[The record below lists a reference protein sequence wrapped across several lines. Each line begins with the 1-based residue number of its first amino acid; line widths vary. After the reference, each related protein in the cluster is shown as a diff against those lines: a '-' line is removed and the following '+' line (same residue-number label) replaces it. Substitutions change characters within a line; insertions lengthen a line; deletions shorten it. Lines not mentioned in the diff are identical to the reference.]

1 MNILSDPPC
10 KKEQGSDK
18 GSGET
23 VSWHVM
29 KTLIFCPFSPKLH
42 LNPPHTNF
50 CFWEYL
56 VITPT
61 EWSFNIYMCA
71 VLSHVSRV
79 QLFVTPRT
87 IVCQAPLSMGILQ
100 ARILEWLPSPLPGDV
115 PDPEIKPSFL
125 LSPALAGRFFTT
137 SATWEVLIYTYVH
150 AYIQTSFL
158 TYNVLR
164 VGKLSHWTLP
174 LPNSVQP
181 LTSFHLIWASRK
193 MGIQVPV
200 SQIPK
205 VIMAFHKTFHWAFY
219 SADHVK
225 INAIN

>member
-1 MNILSDPPC
+1 MSVMSTLCDPADYSLP
-10 KKEQGSDK
+10 GSSVYGDSPGK
-18 GSGET
+18 NSGVGLT
-23 VSWHVM
+23 
-29 KTLIFCPFSPKLH
+29 SP
-42 LNPPHTNF
+42 P
-50 CFWEYL
+50 
-56 VITPT
+56 
-61 EWSFNIYMCA
+61 
-71 VLSHVSRV
+71 
-79 QLFVTPRT
+79 
-87 IVCQAPLSMGILQ
+87 
-100 ARILEWLPSPLPGDV
+100 PGDV

-150 AYIQTSFL
+150 ANIQTSFL
-158 TYNVLR
+158 PYNVVR
-164 VGKLSHWTLP
+164 MGKLSHWRLP

-225 INAIN
+225 INAMNLKKAVSGRQRVKFSVFAKPIEPHDENMLPRNVFKFFITSQDLVFIWFWQL